1 MFVFFVFFVVYFI
14 LFSFFLFFL
23 SWKGCQLFAAA
34 VVESVM
40 EANGL
45 GSVGLLPREES
56 DLGPYRVQV
65 GPLWTDFTAK
75 KYTSFFIYA
84 VPQLDTSCVLEKKI

>member
-1 MFVFFVFFVVYFI
+1 MLFFLLLFI
-14 LFSFFLFFL
+14 YFFLFFL

-45 GSVGLLPREES
+45 GSVELLPREES

-75 KYTSFFIYA
+75 EYTSFFIYA
-84 VPQLDTSCVLEKKI
+84 VPQSDTSCVLEKKN

>member
-1 MFVFFVFFVVYFI
+1 M
-14 LFSFFLFFL
+14 

-56 DLGPYRVQV
+56 DLGPYLVQV
-65 GPLWTDFTAK
+65 GPLWTDSTAK
-75 KYTSFFIYA
+75 EYTSFFIYA
-84 VPQLDTSCVLEKKI
+84 VPQFDTSCVLEKKN

>member
-1 MFVFFVFFVVYFI
+1 M
-14 LFSFFLFFL
+14 

-45 GSVGLLPREES
+45 GPVGLLPREES
-56 DLGPYRVQV
+56 DLGPYRVQF

-75 KYTSFFIYA
+75 ESK
-84 VPQLDTSCVLEKKI
+84 